1 MPTSFVHHVRATLE
15 RYADRRHY
23 TFVRETLTGVVEERT
38 SYREVD
44 EQARQVAD
52 GLARRLATGSRVLLV
67 YASGAEFLVAF
78 LGSLYAGMIPVPAPM
93 PHDSRS
99 MRRISGIMID
109 ADVRLVLTA
118 EQSAPGVV
126 ELLRDDGRFDALDCV
141 VTDAVPLGDSA
152 RWRMPEGVGPD
163 TVAFLQYTSGSTSEP
178 KGVIVTHANL
188 LANEREITTACA
200 MNDGTVL
207 VSWLPHF
214 HDMGLMGGL
223 LAPMFIGGDAVLMT
237 PTHFI
242 KRPAHW
248 LQAMTRHRATNTFA
262 PNFAYDLCLRR
273 VTDEQ
278 LRELDLSTLHTCV
291 NGAEPV
297 RAQTVADFTRRF
309 AAAGLRPDAVK
320 PGFGLAEA
328 TLAVSATPYGRA
340 AVTREVDREAL
351 ARHEIVPAPAGA
363 GTVLVSSGRPIEQQ
377 MRIVD
382 PRTRRVLPERTV
394 GEIWTRGAS
403 IARGYWNKPDETRE
417 TFGAHTT
424 DGEGPF
430 LRTGDL
436 GFLLDGDVYVTG
448 RLKDLIIVNGRNI
461 YPQDVEQVVESVHPA
476 LRGRIGA
483 AFAAG
488 SDPEHMVIVQE
499 TSVPQ
504 LRGLPARELALRVRQ
519 AIVRT
524 FDVSLPGVVL
534 IASGVPRTTSGK
546 VRRRDCRDMF
556 LAHEFTPVHQEL
568 PPQVLALLPEPVGAP
583 RR

>member
-1 MPTSFVHHVRATLE
+1 MSTSFVHHVRAMLE

-23 TFVRETLTGVVEERT
+23 TFVRETFTGVVEERT
-38 SYREVD
+38 SYREID

-52 GLARRLATGSRVLLV
+52 GLARRLTAGSRVLLA

-99 MRRISGIMID
+99 MKRISGIMID

-118 EQSAPGVV
+118 EQSAPGVT
-126 ELLRDDGRFDALDCV
+126 ELLREDGRFDALDCV
-141 VTDAVPLGDSA
+141 VTDAAPLGDAA

-188 LANEREITTACA
+188 LANERELTTACT

-223 LAPMFIGGDAVLMT
+223 LAPMFVGGQSVLMT

-309 AAAGLRPDAVK
+309 AAAGLRPGAVK

-328 TLAVSATPYGRA
+328 TLAVSATPYERA
-340 AVTREVDREAL
+340 AVTCEVDREAL
-351 ARHEIVPAPAGA
+351 ARNEIVPAPAGD
-363 GTVLVSSGRPIEQQ
+363 GTVLVGSGRAIEQQ
-377 MRIVD
+377 VRIVD
-382 PRTRRVLPERTV
+382 PRTRWVLTERTV

-403 IARGYWNKPDETRE
+403 VARGYWNKPDETRE
-417 TFGAHTT
+417 TFGAYTI

-436 GFLLDGDVYVTG
+436 GFLLDGDLYVTG
-448 RLKDLIIVNGRNI
+448 RLKDVIIVNGRNI

-488 SDPEHMVIVQE
+488 TDPEHVVIVQE

-504 LRGLPARELALRVRQ
+504 LRGMPARELALLVRQ

-524 FDVSLPGVVL
+524 FDLSLPGVVL

-546 VRRRDCRDMF
+546 VRRRGCRDMF
-556 LAHEFTPVHQEL
+556 LAHGFTPVHQEL

>member
-1 MPTSFVHHVRATLE
+1 MSTSFVHHVRAMLE

-23 TFVRETLTGVVEERT
+23 TVVRETRTGVVEERT
-38 SYREVD
+38 GYREID
-44 EQARQVAD
+44 ERARQVAD
-52 GLARRLATGSRVLLV
+52 GLARRLAAGSRVLLV
-67 YASGAEFLVAF
+67 YPSGAEFLVAF

-99 MRRISGIMID
+99 MTRISGIMID

-118 EQSAPGVV
+118 EQSAPGVT
-126 ELLRDDGRFDALDCV
+126 ELLREDGRFDALDCV
-141 VTDAVPLGDSA
+141 VTDAAPLGDAA
-152 RWRMPEGVGPD
+152 RWRMPEGVGPE

-178 KGVIVTHANL
+178 KGVVVTHANL
-188 LANEREITTACA
+188 LANERELTTACA
-200 MNDGTVL
+200 MDDGTVM

-223 LAPMFIGGDAVLMT
+223 LAPMFVGGASVLMT

-242 KRPAHW
+242 KRPVHW

-262 PNFAYDLCLRR
+262 PDFAYDLCLRR

-278 LRELDLSTLHTCV
+278 LRELDLRTLRTCV
-291 NGAEPV
+291 NGAEPI
-297 RAQTVADFTRRF
+297 RAQTIADFTRRF
-309 AAAGLRPDAVK
+309 AASGLRPEAVK

-328 TLAVSATPYGRA
+328 TLAVSATPYERA
-340 AVTREVDREAL
+340 AVTCEVDREAL

-377 MRIVD
+377 VRIVD
-382 PRTRRVLPERTV
+382 PRTRRVLAERAV

-403 IARGYWNKPDETRE
+403 IARGYWNKPGETRE
-417 TFGAHTT
+417 TFGAHTI

-436 GFLLDGDVYVTG
+436 GFLMDGYLYVTG
-448 RLKDLIIVNGRNI
+448 RLKDVIIVNGRNI

-488 SDPEHMVIVQE
+488 TDPEHVVIVQE
-499 TSVPQ
+499 ISVPQ
-504 LRGLPARELALRVRQ
+504 LRGLPARELALQVRQ

-524 FDVSLPGVVL
+524 FDLSLPGIVL

-546 VRRRDCRDMF
+546 VRRRGCRDMF
-556 LAHEFTPVHQEL
+556 LAREFTPVHEEL
-568 PPQVLALLPEPVGAP
+568 PPRLSALLPEPVGAA